1 MGDAV
6 MMKNIFI
13 PLTSGVIFGIGL
25 VIAGMTNPAKVMGFL
40 NVFGNWDPSL
50 MFVMGGA
57 IVVSMTA
64 FLLISKKM
72 SAPLFNKEEGFS
84 QQLKKNIDS
93 PLVIGSAMFGVGWAL
108 VGFCPGPA
116 IAALTQV
123 DGNVFIFFIAMSIG
137 MLIKKS
143 IKFDLFA
150 QVADH

>member
-40 NVFGNWDPSL
+40 NIFGNWDPSL

-57 IVVSMTA
+57 IVVSMPT
-64 FLLISKKM
+64 FLLISKRM

-123 DGNVFIFFIAMSIG
+123 AGNVFIFFIAMSIG
-137 MLIKKS
+137 MLIKK
-143 IKFDLFA
+143 IY
-150 QVADH
+150 

>member
-1 MGDAV
+1 MVGAV

-13 PLTSGVIFGIGL
+13 PLTSGIIFGVGL
-25 VIAGMTNPAKVMGFL
+25 VIAGMTNPSKVMGFL

-57 IVVSMTA
+57 IVVSMPT
-64 FLLISKKM
+64 FLLISKRM

-137 MLIKKS
+137 MLIKK
-143 IKFDLFA
+143 IY
-150 QVADH
+150 